1 MKDYLLWKLTEC
13 RISSIDEKID
23 KLKKLSL
30 FFQTRFDDEKTDMIS
45 NKIENLF
52 KRKAQLMAD
61 FQYGN

>member
-30 FFQTRFDDEKTDMIS
+30 FFQMRFDDEKTDMIS

-61 FQYGN
+61 FQ